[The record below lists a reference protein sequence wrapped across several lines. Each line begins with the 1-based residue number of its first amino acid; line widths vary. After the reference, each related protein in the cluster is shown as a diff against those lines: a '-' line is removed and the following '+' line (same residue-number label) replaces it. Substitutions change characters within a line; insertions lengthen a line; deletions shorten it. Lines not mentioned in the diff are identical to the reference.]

1 MDQNTQSNGCSAD
14 CSGPTS
20 YFIPKFSTIQA
31 PKPTVSHYEELL
43 SRSVVGEFNR
53 VQHEQGKKEI
63 SNGSSHNWLKANRP
77 KVTICPHQEDYCDTC
92 LKSKSAIHAKQTTIN
107 RLLQSASATP
117 EEIRKPEDEIKC
129 LKQDN
134 ENHRDEAQKSQ
145 KYHIEATSQCSK
157 EWLEITSL
165 QQSH

>member
-1 MDQNTQSNGCSAD
+1 MQEKYLMLQNHLCGKNSLNLWTKTHNLMGIQLTAQD
-14 CSGPTS
+14 RRR
-20 YFIPKFSTIQA
+20 TIRT
-31 PKPTVSHYEELL
+31 PKPTVSHYEERL

-53 VQHEQGKKEI
+53 VQREQGKKEI

-77 KVTICPHQEDYCDTC
+77 KVAICPHQDYCDTC

-117 EEIRKPEDEIKC
+117 EEIRKLEDEIKC

-134 ENHRDEAQKSQ
+134 ENHRDEAFK
-145 KYHIEATSQCSK
+145 AR
-157 EWLEITSL
+157 
-165 QQSH
+165 